1 MRCPT
6 VCPVSLLD
14 AAYELWLDKTWG
26 RRAVVVFTVQP
37 DRLRRMDVATGP
49 CVPQSGLKRPL
60 QGVLAQDLGESPAQ
74 SAALFTALTGHAPEG
89 ALVVLEEAGSGRLSV
104 CSETFLN
111 AMADACEEHL
121 ALADADEAAGRKDL
135 PTFARAYDELAVAW
149 RQAVR
154 WPRHV
159 APLSQRL
166 GRLGSARHARLKEQP
181 LYMWHGPSVPMFA
194 IATGRMPD
202 R

>member
-1 MRCPT
+1 ML
-6 VCPVSLLD
+6 LLD

-26 RRAVVVFTVQP
+26 RRAVVVFTVPP

-49 CVPQSGLKRPL
+49 CVPRAGFERPL
-60 QGVLAQDLGESPAQ
+60 QGALAQDLGESPAQ
-74 SAALFTALTGHAPEG
+74 SAALFTALTGRAPEG
-89 ALVVLEEAGSGRLSV
+89 ALVVLDEAGRGRLSV

-121 ALADADEAAGRKDL
+121 ALADADKAAGSKAM
-135 PTFARAYDELAVAW
+135 PTSARAHDELAAAW

-159 APLSQRL
+159 APLGRRLARL
-166 GRLGSARHARLKEQP
+166 GWARQARLKEQP
-181 LYMWHGPSVPMFA
+181 LYMWHGPSVPVFA
-194 IATGRMPD
+194 IATGRVPD
-202 R
+202 N